1 VRLQPHRKSSEKKK
15 AASAA
20 EGNTMNEHRRQIL
33 QMLSEGKI
41 SADEAERLI
50 AAMDA
55 PPSFSTFSDT
65 GSSGAGKPRPKYLRV
80 VVDSEEDGGHEG
92 PTKVNVRVP
101 MQLLRAGVRLAGL
114 IPAPALRRAN
124 DAMQEQGVPIDL
136 TQIKPE
142 NLEEL
147 IEHLNDLTVDVDQKD
162 ANTKVKVRV
171 FCE

>member
-1 VRLQPHRKSSEKKK
+1 
-15 AASAA
+15 
-20 EGNTMNEHRRQIL
+20 MNEHRRQIL

-41 SADEAERLI
+41 TADEAERLI
-50 AAMDA
+50 SAVEEPAAA
-55 PPSFSTFSDT
+55 
-65 GSSGAGKPRPKYLRV
+65 GSPEGSATASAKTPKYLRV
-80 VVDSEEDGGHEG
+80 QVDSEEDGGHEG

-114 IPAPALRRAN
+114 LPAQALHRAN
-124 DAMQEQGVPIDL
+124 HAMQEQGIPIDL

-162 ANTKVKVRV
+162 AGTKVKVRV